1 MKKDSKNT
9 KNSWTNTLLVLMLII
24 GLSLLLYPPLSN
36 YWNSFTQSRAIAT
49 YSNAV
54 AKMDNEGYRIEMEK
68 AQEYNRTLLGRR
80 NPYLISEEQ
89 RAEYEARLDVTGSG
103 IMAYIEIPCVDIMI
117 PVYHGTNETILQVAA
132 GHLDWSSLPAG
143 GASTHCVLSGHRGLP
158 SARLFTDLDK
168 LVVGDFFMLHVLD
181 QILTYEVDQIKIVE
195 PHMTEDLLIEEG
207 KDLITLVTCT
217 PYGVN
222 SHRLLVRG
230 HRVENLEETLVVRV
244 TADAVI
250 VEKLVVAP
258 FLLAP
263 LLLITLIAL
272 LIPKKTNRR
281 DEA

>member
-68 AQEYNRTLLGRR
+68 ARDYNRTLLGRR

-89 RAEYEARLDVTGSG
+89 RAEYEALLDVTGSG

-230 HRVENLEETLVVRV
+230 HRTDNIEQAQVVRV
-244 TADAVI
+244 TGDAV
-250 VEKLVVAP
+250 VVNKLLVAP
-258 FLLAP
+258 FLLTP
-263 LLLITLIAL
+263 ILLVMLIWL
-272 LIPKKTNRR
+272 LIPKRR
-281 DEA
+281 K